1 MNEEVKNLT
10 PAYTSYKSFNNLI
23 NDLRENGIPNHITR
37 SVVKGSNS
45 GKAMMLASL
54 RSLGLIKE
62 DLAPAPILK
71 RLVKGEDNYADVL
84 NVVLKESYPF
94 LFDGSIDLA
103 NTTTEKVAEKF
114 RDAGASGST
123 ISKGMAFF
131 LAAAK
136 EAGIS
141 VSSRVKSMA
150 PPRASTPKKRHNDK
164 IPSTDDR
171 SKQLTGPDTAPLGFI
186 SIPIPLHG
194 MEDGAIWLPDGLN
207 KKQWDYAKKMAEFI
221 LDNYRQDF
229 NEENKP

>member
-1 MNEEVKNLT
+1 MNDEGKSLT

-23 NDLRENGIPNHITR
+23 NDLRENGLPNHITR

-45 GKAMMLASL
+45 GKAMMLSSL
-54 RSLGLIKE
+54 RSLGLIRD
-62 DLAPAPILK
+62 DLTPEPALK
-71 RLVKGEDNYADVL
+71 KLVEGEAEYANTLGEVIRA
-84 NVVLKESYPF
+84 SYPF

-103 NTTTEKVAEKF
+103 NTTTEKVVEKF

-150 PPRASTPKKRHNDK
+150 PPRSSMPKKRQNDK
-164 IPSTDDR
+164 PPVADEQP
-171 SKQLTGPDTAPLGFI
+171 KQPATPETAPTGFI

-194 MEDGAIWLPDGLN
+194 MKDGAILLPDGLN

-221 LDNYRQDF
+221 LENYRQDF
-229 NEENKP
+229 NDEGEL

>member
-1 MNEEVKNLT
+1 MKDEGKSLT
-10 PAYTSYKSFNNLI
+10 PAYTSYRSFNNLI
-23 NDLRENGIPNHITR
+23 NDLRENGLPNHITR

-54 RSLGLIKE
+54 RSLGLIGD
-62 DLAPAPILK
+62 DLTPEPMLK
-71 RLVKGEDNYADVL
+71 RLVEDEANYADVL
-84 NVVLKESYPF
+84 NEVLRVSYPF
-94 LFDGSIDLA
+94 LFDSSIDLA
-103 NTTTEKVAEKF
+103 NTTTEKVVDKF

-150 PPRASTPKKRHNDK
+150 PPRASQPKRRQNSR
-164 IPSTDDR
+164 PST
-171 SKQLTGPDTAPLGFI
+171 PDEQPQQPTTPEIAQTGFI

-194 MEDGAIWLPDGLN
+194 MKDGAIWLPDGLN

-221 LDNYRQDF
+221 LENYRQDF
-229 NEENKP
+229 NEEDKT